1 MAKKEQISVREYG
14 RRLNIDEAAVRKAI
28 TKRLIVKGYDKDL
41 KKINPAVADKEW
53 GHLHQVAKPM
63 AGVSRAKAIQ
73 KLVAEPPKDQPPGEL
88 FEEES
93 LEQLLVALK
102 ITSSMPAHDAMRV
115 REVIGAALDKK
126 KLEEA
131 EGKLVQREKVDKA
144 LYAAGN
150 ELKKAL
156 FNMPQR
162 IVRDIMAA
170 PNEVEAINIF
180 NTELTQALNSFINL
194 KPDFTRA

>member
-1 MAKKEQISVREYG
+1 V
-14 RRLNIDEAAVRKAI
+14 
-28 TKRLIVKGYDKDL
+28 VKPK
-41 KKINPAVADKEW
+41 
-53 GHLHQVAKPM
+53 
-63 AGVSRAKAIQ
+63 AGVSRAKAIE
-73 KLVAEPPKDQPPGEL
+73 KLVAEPANDQPAGDL

-93 LEQLLVALK
+93 LDQLLAALK
-102 ITSSMPAHDAMRV
+102 ITSGMRAPEAMRV

-144 LYAAGN
+144 LFAAGN

-156 FNMPQR
+156 FNIPQR